1 MNNTNEIEDK
11 KINTK
16 LYPFYKMIS
25 WDLLFYYS
33 IIFLF
38 LTQAK
43 HFTASQVL
51 LGEAFFTASC
61 LIVQIPVGLIV
72 DKFGKKNSVVFAN
85 ICMCIFILILIIIKD
100 YKMLLVAYFIDAIG
114 YVIKGVCETN
124 ILYDSLPHGEKRGK
138 LYSTIDGLGASRYY
152 IIDAITSLIAGYAF
166 VINPYLPIMMCLIIN
181 VISTILAT
189 RFRHTQMPGESIDKK
204 ESVEKYFKELRVAMK
219 FTRESKRILCLLM
232 FFGLMSGLIYNMT
245 TFRSDVLNS
254 ISIPAQY
261 FGIIF
266 AITQIVAAI
275 CSRLQGSLHKAFRN
289 KTLSVLGLPF
299 MISCII
305 IGILANIFSKGASTW
320 IICLFVLQGAIK
332 GAYNVLIY
340 RYLNNFTNRTIRIKL
355 ATIRNMFYNICSLLI
370 SLFGAFLL
378 HVTTSANTILVVGC
392 VCTIIMVLLLDYMR
406 GKVGLKPEKYTK
418 EDLKYSSI
426 T

>member
-1 MNNTNEIEDK
+1 MSSTNEIVNK
-11 KINTK
+11 KVNTK

-43 HFTASQVL
+43 NFTASQVL
-51 LGEAFFTASC
+51 VGEAFFTASC
-61 LIVQIPVGLIV
+61 FIVQIPVGLIV
-72 DKFGKKNSVVFAN
+72 DKFGKKNSLVFAN
-85 ICMCIFILILIIIKD
+85 ICMCIFILILLVVQN
-100 YKMLLVAYFIDAIG
+100 YQMLLVAYFIDAIG

-138 LYSTIDGLGASRYY
+138 LYSIIDGLGSSRYY

-166 VINPYLPIMMCLIIN
+166 VINPYLPIIMCFIVN
-181 VISTILAT
+181 VISTIFAT
-189 RFRHTQMPGESIDKK
+189 RFRHTQMQDEIVDKK
-204 ESVEKYFKELRVAMK
+204 ESVEKYFRELRGAMK
-219 FTRESKRILCLLM
+219 FTRKSKRMLCLLL
-232 FFGLMSGLIYNMT
+232 FYGLMSGLIYNMT
-245 TFRSDVLNS
+245 TFRSDILNS

-275 CSRLQGSLHKAFRN
+275 CSRLQGSLHKIFRN

-305 IGILANIFSKGASTW
+305 IGIFANIFSKDASTL

-332 GAYNVLIY
+332 GAYKVLIY
-340 RYLNNFTNRTIRIKL
+340 RYMNNFTNRNIRIKL
-355 ATIRNMFYNICSLLI
+355 ATIVNMVYNICSLLI
-370 SLFGAFLL
+370 SLLGAFLL
-378 HVTTSANTILVVGC
+378 HVTTSANTILIVGC

-406 GKVGLKPEKYTK
+406 GKVGLKPEKYSK